1 MRVMDRD
8 TAEHFY
14 NWLDSHVRPEDQHAV
29 EQSIHALLRDHPSLL
44 DTHSWPE
51 MRTLAEMHYNQG

>member
-14 NWLDSHVRPEDQHAV
+14 NWLDSHVRSEDQHAV

-44 DTHSWPE
+44 DTHS
-51 MRTLAEMHYNQG
+51 